1 MGGLEAPAPRQAV
14 RLRPGGF
21 PEAQGRV
28 SAALTGPG
36 HMAVGWSPADN
47 QQLPP
52 RHLDQGCALPRTGG
66 EAGGGSLCPL
76 YRQGAPPPTPSGA
89 ESKQGLGGLR
99 PEGEGL
105 CPPSFREGP
114 SESATF
120 LPVCDGWGWG
130 GGGVGQCRASGPLI
144 AQNSSAA
151 SPQPPPAGPGTH
163 TLRSSWGGCASLNPL
178 PTLSQSPP
186 EASAS
191 WAGPPRP
198 RHHHVR
204 VGSRQPARPWHRA
217 QTVHMGAAHADHTVR
232 ARVGGLPAC
241 QGHGV
246 RSQPS
251 TSLWRRGVWGR
262 GHLMAGY
269 VLGWGQVPG
278 R

>member
-1 MGGLEAPAPRQAV
+1 MPTLQTGSSATHPQLRREQAGTQGSA
-14 RLRPGGF
+14 PGGRGTL
-21 PEAQGRV
+21 PTQLQGR
-28 SAALTGPG
+28 
-36 HMAVGWSPADN
+36 
-47 QQLPP
+47 
-52 RHLDQGCALPRTGG
+52 
-66 EAGGGSLCPL
+66 PL
-76 YRQGAPPPTPSGA
+76 R
-89 ESKQGLGGLR
+89 K
-99 PEGEGL
+99 
-105 CPPSFREGP
+105 CNVPPSLRWLG
-114 SESATF
+114 
-120 LPVCDGWGWG
+120 LG

-151 SPQPPPAGPGTH
+151 SPQPPPAGPGTR

>member
-36 HMAVGWSPADN
+36 RMAVGWSPADN

-89 ESKQGLGGLR
+89 ESKQGLRGLR

-120 LPVCDGWGWG
+120 PPVCDGWGWG
-130 GGGVGQCRASGPLI
+130 GVWGSTERQA
-144 AQNSSAA
+144 
-151 SPQPPPAGPGTH
+151 
-163 TLRSSWGGCASLNPL
+163 RSSRRTPAL
-178 PTLSQSPP
+178 PHRS
-186 EASAS
+186 
-191 WAGPPRP
+191 RP
-198 RHHHVR
+198 RQV
-204 VGSRQPARPWHRA
+204 QAPAP
-217 QTVHMGAAHADHTVR
+217 
-232 ARVGGLPAC
+232 
-241 QGHGV
+241 
-246 RSQPS
+246 
-251 TSLWRRGVWGR
+251 
-262 GHLMAGY
+262 Y
-269 VLGWGQVPG
+269 VLLGEAVPL
-278 R
+278 